1 MSNETRLQQGVE
13 ALALSLSEFQLQQME
28 DYLQLLSKWNQTYN
42 LTAVRDSDRMISY
55 HLLDS
60 LSIVPHLSQVRRL
73 LDVGSGGGMP
83 GIPVAIARPEIQVVL
98 IDSNHKKT
106 AFLRQAILELKLP
119 NVEVIT
125 SRVEHYHPDQ
135 LFDGIVSRAFAD
147 LDEFVHLTGKLISVD
162 GIWLAM
168 KGVYPYEE
176 IDQITNL
183 VKAVEVIALQVPG
196 LEAER
201 HLVKMTCI

>member
-1 MSNETRLQQGVE
+1 MSNETRLQQGVQ
-13 ALALSLSEFQLQQME
+13 ALTLSLSEIQLQQME
-28 DYLQLLSKWNQTYN
+28 DYLQLLGKWNQTYN

-60 LSIVPHLSQVRRL
+60 LSIVPHLSEVKRL

-83 GIPVAIARPEIQVVL
+83 GIPVAIAKPEIQVVL

-119 NVEVIT
+119 NVEVVT
-125 SRVEHYHPDQ
+125 SRVEHYQPDQ
-135 LFDGIVSRAFAD
+135 LFGGIVSRAFAD
-147 LDEFVHLTGKLISVD
+147 LEEFVLLTSKLISVD

-183 VKAVEVIALQVPG
+183 VKKVEVIALQVPG